1 MKSTRGIIV
10 KPMSQSNSLA
20 FKTQLQGKRVIIKVS
35 LFSRAFAGT
44 VLATDDTGFNFLS
57 EEMVGALREITGTLM
72 NGMDAPT
79 VYLPF
84 SKLEWLVSSQAKAAA
99 ASTGA

>member
-1 MKSTRGIIV
+1 ML
-10 KPMSQSNSLA
+10 PSNSPS

-35 LFSRAFAGT
+35 LFSRAFSGT

-57 EEMVGALREITGTLM
+57 DEMVAALREITGTLM
-72 NGMDAPT
+72 NGVDAPT

-84 SKLEWLVSSQAKAAA
+84 SKLEWLVSSQTKAAV